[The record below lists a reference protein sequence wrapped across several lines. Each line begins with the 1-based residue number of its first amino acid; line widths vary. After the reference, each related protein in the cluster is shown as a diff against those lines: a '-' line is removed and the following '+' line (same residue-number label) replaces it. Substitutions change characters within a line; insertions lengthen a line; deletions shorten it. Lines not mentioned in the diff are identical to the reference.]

1 MPELPEVE
9 SIKVQLE
16 KYLLGHRIVDL
27 IIHTP
32 SVFEGKRED
41 IVDTSFVSVRR
52 FAKVLSLDLSNSK
65 SLVVHIKL
73 TGQLIYRGR
82 NLPNPPSLSRKVVGG
97 VPGKHTHVVFVL
109 DENSF
114 LYYNDVRLF
123 GWIKVVN
130 TKEVENIGF
139 VGKLGPEPFG
149 RQDGKP
155 ALLTYEKFKGILAK
169 SKRVIKT
176 LLMDQSKI
184 GGIGNIYANDALWL
198 AGIHP
203 ERQAGKLSDNEVKT
217 LYDAIIAVLKKG
229 IEAGGASELAFVTPD
244 GQEGSYQNHTLA
256 YGRNGKK
263 CPRCKKSEF
272 EKYFLAGRG
281 TYICKIC
288 QKR

>member
-9 SIKVQLE
+9 SIKIQLE

-27 IIHTP
+27 FINSP
-32 SVFEGKRED
+32 RVFEGVKEE
-41 IVDTSFVSVRR
+41 IIGSTFVAVRR
-52 FAKVLSLDLSNSK
+52 FAKALSLDLSNDK
-65 SLVVHIKL
+65 SLVIHIKL
-73 TGQLIYRGR
+73 TGQLIYRGV
-82 NLPNPPSLSRKVVGG
+82 NLPNPPPISKKVIGG
-97 VPGKHTHVVFVL
+97 VSGKHTHVVFVL
-109 DENSF
+109 DKNSF

-123 GWIKVVN
+123 GWIKVVD
-130 TKEVENIGF
+130 TKDVENIGF

-149 RQDGKP
+149 KEGGKP
-155 ALLTYEKFKGILAK
+155 ELLTYERFRDILAK
-169 SKRVIKT
+169 SKRAIKT

-203 ERQAGKLSDNEVKT
+203 ERQAGKLSDSESKV
-217 LYDAIIAVLKKG
+217 LYDAIIAVLRKG
-229 IEAGGASELAFVTPD
+229 IETGGASELAFVTPD
-244 GQEGSYQNHTLA
+244 GQEGTYQNHTLA

-263 CPRCKKSEF
+263 CPRCKKSTF

-288 QKR
+288 QKK